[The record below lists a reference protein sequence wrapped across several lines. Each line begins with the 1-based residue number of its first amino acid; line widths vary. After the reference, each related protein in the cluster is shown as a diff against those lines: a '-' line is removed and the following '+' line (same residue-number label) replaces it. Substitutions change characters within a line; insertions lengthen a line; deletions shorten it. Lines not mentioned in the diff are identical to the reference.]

1 MSRVLFVAPAVPRPT
16 GSGLRMRGWLFLQA
30 LARNHRVTLVAGSPA
45 FPDEAAD
52 TLEELGDLVEDAV
65 VLRFRAAR
73 DPALLFRRA
82 VPWLSPGRELP
93 ADWAIP
99 TTAMRARL
107 SRLQGQQ
114 FVGVHVFRLYMLPT
128 ALMALGGQTNV
139 PIELDLD
146 DWESGTRRTLAAVA
160 QRDDVGRAR
169 DLRAQAAMFEAQER
183 TWLPRFC
190 RVFVCSKDDA
200 EGLSDQYGLRNV
212 VVVGNAVSVPAA
224 LTPPAN
230 AEPAQLLF
238 IGSLG
243 YYANQDAVSFLLDQ
257 VLPHL
262 REATKHPF
270 QLVVAGVGA
279 TTKLQARLRAEP
291 GVVWVD
297 SPPDVGP
304 LYERATAALAPLR
317 AGGGTRVKAIEAFA
331 QGRPLVAT
339 AAAVSGLGVDPGV
352 HYVHAEDA
360 ADWVQVLRSVLERPA
375 MAADIAAAAHAW
387 VRERSLE
394 RAVDQV
400 AAMAFPS

>member
-1 MSRVLFVAPAVPRPT
+1 
-16 GSGLRMRGWLFLQA
+16 
-30 LARNHRVTLVAGSPA
+30 
-45 FPDEAAD
+45 
-52 TLEELGDLVEDAV
+52 
-65 VLRFRAAR
+65 
-73 DPALLFRRA
+73 
-82 VPWLSPGRELP
+82 
-93 ADWAIP
+93 
-99 TTAMRARL
+99 MRAHL
-107 SRLQGQQ
+107 SRLQGRQ
-114 FVGVHVFRLYMLPT
+114 FAGAHVFRLYMLPA
-128 ALMALGGQTNV
+128 ALMALGGQTDV

-146 DWESGTRRTLAAVA
+146 DWESETRRTLAVMAE
-160 QRDDVGRAR
+160 RDDAHRAR
-169 DLRAQAAMFEAQER
+169 DLRAQAAMFEVQER
-183 TWLPRFC
+183 TWLPRC
-190 RVFVCSKDDA
+190 IQVFVCSKDDA
-200 EGLSDQYGLRNV
+200 EALSHRYGLRNI

-224 LTPPAN
+224 LAPPPHAD
-230 AEPAQLLF
+230 PAQLLF

-262 REATKHPF
+262 SEATTRPF
-270 QLVVAGVGA
+270 RLVVAGVGA

-297 SPPDVGP
+297 SPPEVGP

-352 HYVHAEDA
+352 HYLHAEDA
-360 ADWVQVLRSVLERPA
+360 ADWVQVLRSVLERPT

-394 RAVDQV
+394 RAVTKV
-400 AAMAFPS
+400 ATMVFPS